1 MILAGCLQRARTL
14 LVESGIAPDEAS
26 LDAELLAREVLGW
39 DRARLLASLNEPEPA
54 GFEEVFSPLLA
65 RRQRRE
71 PIAYIIGRR
80 EFWGLDFEVTPDVLI
95 PRAETEFIV
104 EEALR
109 IPGIESRPCVLAA
122 DIGTGSGC
130 VAVALAVSLPATRI
144 VATDLSA
151 AALRVA
157 SRNVERHGVGSRVTL
172 VQADLMAGLRGPFDL
187 VVSNPPYVPTPS
199 VGGLQH
205 EIRRHEPRQA
215 FDGGIDGLALVRRLL
230 EEASTRLRPGGWL
243 IFEFGYSQEEDVE
256 AAAATCDG
264 LEVHHVAV
272 DLQGIPRTAVIQSKP
287 TT

>member
-1 MILAGCLQRARTL
+1 MTIASRLQHTRTL
-14 LVESGIAPDEAS
+14 LEESGIEAKEAS
-26 LDAELLAREVLGW
+26 LDAELLARKALGW

-54 GFEEVFSPLLA
+54 GFEEAFSALVA
-65 RRQRRE
+65 RRLRRE
-71 PIAYIIGRR
+71 PIAYIVGRR

-95 PRAETEFIV
+95 PRPETEFIV

-109 IPGIESRPCVLAA
+109 IPGIGKRPCVLAA

-130 VAVALAVSLPATRI
+130 VAVALAVSLAAARI

-172 VQADLMAGLRGPFDL
+172 VQTDLMAGLRGPFDL
-187 VVSNPPYVPTPS
+187 VVSNPPYVPTTS

-205 EIRRHEPRQA
+205 EIRHHEPRQA
-215 FDGGIDGLALVRRLL
+215 FDGGMDGLALVRRLL

-243 IFEFGYSQEEDVE
+243 IFEFGYSQEDDVE
-256 AAAATCDG
+256 AAAACNG
-264 LEVHHVAV
+264 LEVDHVAV
-272 DLQGIPRTAVIQSKP
+272 DLQGIPRVAVIRSKP
-287 TT
+287 RT